1 MGEELIEPICFQAMI
16 KNITSYRLA
25 CGELEA
31 KLILTFR
38 PLDESN
44 KEAVSQLS
52 KMQEIEEEVKV
63 VVAR

>member
-1 MGEELIEPICFQAMI
+1 MLMEEPICFQAMI
-16 KNITSYRLA
+16 KNVTSYRLA
-25 CGELEA
+25 SGDLEA
-31 KLILTFR
+31 RVTLTFR

>member
-1 MGEELIEPICFQAMI
+1 MEEPICFQAMI
-16 KNITSYRLA
+16 KNVTSYRLA
-25 CGELEA
+25 SGDLEA
-31 KLILTFR
+31 KATFVFR
-38 PLDESN
+38 PLDANN